1 MRYWDRASRR
11 GKPRPERLAMER
23 AVGNFEV
30 EPWFAVDSGSEFGMT
45 DAAEKEYVVAA
56 HTPVVEDHNLR
67 RRGLVEGYC
76 LHCEPEQCTTDAG
89 RVADCMRPRLSRSVD
104 RDWKRDSGRDRR
116 TFC

>member
-1 MRYWDRASRR
+1 
-11 GKPRPERLAMER
+11 MER

-30 EPWFAVDSGSEFGMT
+30 EPWFAVESGSEFGMT

-56 HTPVVEDHNLR
+56 HTPVVEDHNLG